1 MIYFNNKKW
10 GKSLDALLNKEG
22 FKPTTEEGRRDIDK
36 SLNKGENVYFLVNP
50 YVSGLNCGIEGVLNE
65 FIWDTDKDS
74 LNDLFY
80 QLAEEV

>member
-1 MIYFNNKKW
+1 MIYFENKKW

-22 FKPTTEEGRRDIDK
+22 FKSTTEEERRGIDK

-50 YVSGLNCGIEGVLNE
+50 YVSEMNSGEEGALCE
-65 FIWDTDKDS
+65 YMWSTDKDS
-74 LNDLFY
+74 LNDLYY